1 MMPLAAL
8 HGPAGYLGWL
18 ADPAIRALVLAG
30 VVGLALAAFRVKSG
44 SARLL
49 AWTAVLY
56 AALAMPL
63 LSGTLPSFTV
73 TLPALPFAVPAAS
86 GTPAPESAA
95 KPIAE
100 AAYAQPRV
108 AASRIFIPLNEAVVR
123 GSDTA
128 LLPQTPQSL
137 ADATTVV
144 SAPVKS
150 SGRNYLSWPAI
161 AVSGYL
167 LVGLALLF
175 KFFVGL
181 ILGGRLTRSAGE
193 IREPRAIEFLLNL
206 SASLKL
212 RAVPRFAE
220 SEAISV
226 PVTLG
231 VREPSI
237 LLPTDWRDWDD
248 AKLRAV
254 LAHELSHVARHD
266 ALTQRFSLI
275 HRAIFWFSPLAWWLD
290 RRLAELA
297 EEASDEA
304 ALSGGVD
311 RAEYAK
317 TLLGFFEAL
326 QTAPGRVWWQ
336 GVAMAKAGQAERRV
350 DRILAW
356 KGAVT
361 MGLRKS
367 ILVLIVALCVP
378 VLYLTAGIRPNLLA
392 QQESATPPQKPAV
405 PVSPHAHPVPAPA
418 MVPSAAATTSPSP
431 AAAPIPDPDSVRVAT
446 IAPSVRIAP
455 VPAPAGLQPITPSL
469 RIPGPAT
476 IAPVAPNT
484 PAASMPPLPGTEPR
498 GGVSGGVAGGVT
510 APPALYR
517 GYAAYSSRSG
527 QSTSSSSSSSSTTAT
542 YHGRSYTYDDGDN
555 WQRYVIVSGS
565 NDSVTM
571 SGDSEDAEHA
581 RALRKKIPGDFI
593 WFERDEKPYVIRD
606 QATINRARKLFEPQD
621 ELGKKQEALG
631 AQQEALGKQQEAL
644 GKKMEE
650 VRVKVPDMT
659 ADLEKVQAKLKALQ
673 GGGTQE
679 QLGELQSQIAELQ
692 SKIGELQSN
701 AGDMQSKLGEEMGRL
716 GEQQGRLGEQ
726 QGKLGEMQGELAR
739 QASRQMK
746 ALMDEAISKG
756 LAQPEP

>member
-1 MMPLAAL
+1 MTPLDAL
-8 HGPAGYLGWL
+8 HGPAAFLGRL
-18 ADPAIRALVLAG
+18 ADPAIRALALAG
-30 VVGLALAAFRVKSG
+30 VVGVALAAFRVRSG

-63 LSGTLPSFTV
+63 LCGALPSFTIS
-73 TLPALPFAVPAAS
+73 LPALPFALPSVIKAPVHESPAKEIAATAHTETRATASPIFIARNEVAAHGSGAAILSQVQRSAAS
-86 GTPAPESAA
+86 APANVSTPFKAPARN
-95 KPIAE
+95 PI
-100 AAYAQPRV
+100 
-108 AASRIFIPLNEAVVR
+108 
-123 GSDTA
+123 
-128 LLPQTPQSL
+128 
-137 ADATTVV
+137 
-144 SAPVKS
+144 
-150 SGRNYLSWPAI
+150 SWPAI
-161 AVSGYL
+161 ALAGYL
-167 LVGLALLF
+167 LVALSLLFRFIVGLA
-175 KFFVGL
+175 
-181 ILGGRLTRSAGE
+181 LGGRLASAAAE
-193 IREPRAIEFLLNL
+193 IREARATDFLSRLAAGMN
-206 SASLKL
+206 L
-212 RAVPRFAE
+212 RALPRVAE
-220 SEAISV
+220 SEAIAV

-237 LLPTDWRDWDD
+237 LLPADWREWDN

-254 LAHELSHVARHD
+254 LAHELSHVARRD
-266 ALTQRFSLI
+266 AFTQQLSLV

-367 ILVLIVALCVP
+367 IVVLIVALCVP
-378 VLYLTAGIRPNLLA
+378 VLYLTAGIHPNILT
-392 QQESATPPQKPAV
+392 QQESAAPPKPAA
-405 PVSPHAHPVPAPA
+405 PAAPHAAPAPA
-418 MVPSAAATTSPSP
+418 PAIAPSAASTPSPSP
-431 AAAPIPDPDSVRVAT
+431 AAAPSPNAKSAPVAD
-446 IAPSVRIAP
+446 IAPIAPIAP
-455 VPAPAGLQPITPSL
+455 VPAPAGLAP
-469 RIPGPAT
+469 
-476 IAPVAPNT
+476 IAPVAQIAGPASAAA
-484 PAASMPPLPGTEPR
+484 AASITPLAAMPPLPGTEPYGGVG
-498 GGVSGGVAGGVT
+498 GGVSGGVV

-517 GYAAYSSRSG
+517 GYDSYSSQSG
-527 QSTSSSSSSSSTTAT
+527 QSTSSSSSTIAASGSG
-542 YHGRSYTYDDGDN
+542 YSYTYEDRRGDGP
-555 WQRYVIVSGS
+555 RYVIVSGS
-565 NDSVTM
+565 SDSVTM
-571 SGDSEDAEHA
+571 SGSSEDAEHA

-606 QATINRARKLFEPQD
+606 QATIDRARKLFEPQE
-621 ELGKKQEALG
+621 ELGKRQEELG
-631 AQQEALGKQQEAL
+631 AQQEALGQQQEAL

-659 ADLEKVQAKLKALQ
+659 ADLEKVKAKLKALQ
-673 GGGTQE
+673 DGGTQE
-679 QLGELQSQIAELQ
+679 QLGDLQSEIADLQ

-701 AGDMQSKLGEEMGRL
+701 AGEMQSKLGEEMGKL
-716 GEQQGRLGEQ
+716 GEQQGKLGEQ

-739 QASRQMK
+739 QASKQMR
-746 ALMDEAISKG
+746 ALLDEAISKG